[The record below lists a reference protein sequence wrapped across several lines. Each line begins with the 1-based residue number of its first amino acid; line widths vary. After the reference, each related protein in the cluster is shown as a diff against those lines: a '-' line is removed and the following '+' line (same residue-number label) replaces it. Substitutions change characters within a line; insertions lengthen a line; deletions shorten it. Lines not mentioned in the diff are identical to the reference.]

1 VTHLTRAASLLVMLV
16 AGFAFV
22 RCTTSQLS
30 VPIIGLVREDNPEHW
45 ASLSPRL
52 GNSNQCQQCHEDVD
66 MKWSRSAHAGQ
77 SCEAC
82 HGAGDRHIE
91 LGAIVP
97 PMKELCTTCH
107 EQTTGRPPSLATISR
122 IDHFPLD
129 DCMTCHDPH
138 APAAAFPPIPHMVQG
153 REDCLGCHGVRD
165 IAVLP
170 PNHVN
175 RPVELCL
182 GCHKRGEG
190 SP

>member
-1 VTHLTRAASLLVMLV
+1 MKHLSRAGTLLILVV

-22 RCTTSQLS
+22 RYATAQVSL
-30 VPIIGLVREDNPEHW
+30 PLIGLVREDNAAHW

-52 GNSNQCQQCHEDVD
+52 GSSMQCQQCHDDVD

-77 SCEAC
+77 SCESC

-91 LGAIVP
+91 FGAIVE

-107 EQTTGRPPSLATISR
+107 QKTTGRPESFAAIFRL
-122 IDHFPLD
+122 DHFPLD

-138 APAAAFPPIPHMVQG
+138 SPAAAFPDIPHNVEG
-153 REDCLGCHGVRD
+153 REDCLACHGVRE
-165 IAVLP
+165 IASLP
-170 PNHVN
+170 PNHIE

-182 GCHKRGEG
+182 GCHKRAEG